1 MYGFLY
7 RDLRIMKTLLVI
19 VLVTCLPM
27 LIFMPIMGA
36 LNWSIEELS
45 DSMEYN
51 LPCMIGYAMIM
62 FFAYIFQ
69 SELHKTDEKCLPI
82 YFAVS
87 SPAGVNGYVKSKY
100 ISCFII
106 GFAALNIC
114 LITDS
119 IACSILEHRTE
130 LIPTSF
136 QGLYTGFFM
145 LTLFLNAIEIPFI
158 VRFGYKKGVNLK
170 AGLFVLLIVAVGI
183 YFLFGDISMF
193 GSMEDFMQFLID
205 VLNGTRGGTTLVA
218 VSALTP
224 IAVGVLYCLSYKL
237 SCKLYLKG
245 VEQLEQ

>member
-7 RDLRIMKTLLVI
+7 RDLRVMKSSLLI
-19 VLVTCLPM
+19 ITFTCLPFIIM
-27 LIFMPIMGA
+27 IPIMGA
-36 LNWSIEELS
+36 LNWSIEELG
-45 DSMEYN
+45 DSMEYD
-51 LPCMIGYAMIM
+51 LPCMMGYAVIM
-62 FFAYIFQ
+62 FLAYVFQ
-69 SELHKTDEKCLPI
+69 SELHKTDEKRLPI

-100 ISCFII
+100 ISCFMI
-106 GFAALNIC
+106 GFAAMNVCMIID
-114 LITDS
+114 LIT
-119 IACSILEHRTE
+119 CSILEQRTE
-130 LIPTSF
+130 RIPTSF

-170 AGLFVLLIVAVGI
+170 AGLFMLLIAVVGI

-193 GSMEDFMQFLID
+193 GSWEAFMQFIID
-205 VLNGTRGGTTLVA
+205 ILNGTRGGTTLAA
-218 VSALTP
+218 VSALAP
-224 IAVGVLYCLSYKL
+224 VVIGLLYVLSYKL